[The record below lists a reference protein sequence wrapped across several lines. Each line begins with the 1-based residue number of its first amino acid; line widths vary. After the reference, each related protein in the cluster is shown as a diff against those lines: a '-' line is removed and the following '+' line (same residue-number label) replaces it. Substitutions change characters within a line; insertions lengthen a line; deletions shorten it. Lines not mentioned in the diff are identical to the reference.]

1 MIKIM
6 GTGVSP
12 GIASGPLAFFSRPN
26 TEAAK
31 SLITDTQAEISR
43 FEHARTTAILQLGKL
58 AAMLVDKIGAENVL
72 LFETHQLMLEDT
84 DYINQVREKIAEKK
98 WCAEYA
104 VQETA
109 KQFSQE
115 ISRMEDAYMRE
126 RAADVEDVSRRVI
139 QILMGRQQALPIST
153 APSILV
159 SDDFAPSETAQ
170 FERENV
176 LALVTM
182 GGAANSHTAIF
193 ARTMGIPAVIGVSK
207 ELTPIYQGKQ
217 TIVDGTTGVVIIKPN
232 EATITQYKEKLESV
246 QTEIKEL
253 QRYRGKETISKSGR
267 RIKLLANIGNT
278 KDIEAA
284 LENDAEGIGLF
295 RSEFLYLE
303 RQDYPDEETQ
313 FQAYK
318 LIAQKMSGR
327 PVVIRTLDIG
337 ADKQVDYFQLPKEEN
352 PALGIRAIRLCLTRP
367 QIFKVQL
374 RAIYRASVFG
384 NISIMLPMITDVN
397 QLRRTK
403 QIIQEIQT
411 ELAREGM
418 DFNRHVPL
426 GIMIET
432 PASAIISDV
441 LAKEADFFSIG
452 TNDLTQYTLAIDR
465 QNHALSQFC
474 NPHHPALLR
483 LIRYVVGNAKSS
495 GILVG
500 ICGELGADP
509 ALTKVF
515 LDMGVDEL
523 SVVPASILPL
533 RKAICDMK

>member
-1 MIKIM
+1 MNKMM

-12 GIASGPLAFFSRPN
+12 GIAIGPLAFFSRPN
-26 TEAAK
+26 TEVVK
-31 SLITDTQAEISR
+31 SLITDTQAEIDR
-43 FEHARTTAILQLGKL
+43 FEHARVTAIQELGKL
-58 AAMLVDKIGAENVL
+58 AATLVDKIGAENVL
-72 LFETHQLMLEDT
+72 LFETHQLMLEDM
-84 DYINQVREKIAEKK
+84 DYINQVREKITKEK

-104 VQETA
+104 VQETG
-109 KQFSQE
+109 KEFSQKM
-115 ISRMEDAYMRE
+115 SRMEDAYMRE
-126 RAADVEDVSRRVI
+126 RAADIEDVSRRVI
-139 QILMGRQQALPIST
+139 QILMGRQQFLQTSSV
-153 APSILV
+153 PSILV

-176 LALVTM
+176 LALVTF

-207 ELTPIYQGKQ
+207 ELTPHFQGKQ
-217 TIVDGTTGVVIIKPN
+217 AIVDGTTGVVIIEPD
-232 EATITQYKEKLESV
+232 EATITEYKKKLESV
-246 QTEIKEL
+246 QTQTKEL
-253 QRYRGKETISKSGR
+253 QRYRGKETVSKGGR
-267 RIKLLANIGNT
+267 RIKLLANIGHI

-313 FQAYK
+313 FETYK

-337 ADKQVDYFQLPKEEN
+337 ADKQADYFQLPKEEN
-352 PALGIRAIRLCLTRP
+352 PALGMRAIRLCLIRP
-367 QIFKVQL
+367 EIFKVQL
-374 RAIYRASVFG
+374 RAIYRASVYG
-384 NISIMLPMITDVN
+384 NISIMLPMITDVE

-411 ELAREGM
+411 ELTQEGM

-465 QNHALSQFC
+465 QNQALSQFC

-483 LIRYVVGNAKSS
+483 LMRYVVDNAHSS
-495 GILVG
+495 GISVG
-500 ICGELGADP
+500 ICGELGGDP
-509 ALTKVF
+509 TLTKYF
-515 LDMGVDEL
+515 LDIGVDEL